1 MRQYS
6 TLAIQ
11 TYTEEE
17 LVQALRSKSREGYEI
32 LYKYFAPVLLGL
44 AKKITRSETAAEDIL
59 QDSFIKL
66 WEKADEYSAEKGR
79 LFTWFSNIVK
89 NKSIDYL
96 RSKHVKYKIQNPD
109 DTVHYNE
116 LLKTEIAVDHIGL
129 IEVINKMKP
138 EHKLVL
144 ETVYYG
150 CRTHEEASEELQIPL
165 GTVKTRIRS
174 AIIHLRESLK
184 IKSGGY

>member
-1 MRQYS
+1 M
-6 TLAIQ
+6 T
-11 TYTEEE
+11 TNNYTEEQ
-17 LVQALRSKSREGYEI
+17 LVEALRSKSRQGYEI

-66 WEKADEYSAEKGR
+66 WEKADEYSPERQA
-79 LFTWFSNIVK
+79 FTWFSNIVK

-184 IKSGGY
+184 IRPGGY